1 MLTPHGLCRVPYYPE
16 LNCINSSLADQ
27 SALILSIL
35 LYWHSKVPHQRFN
48 ARAHVRQLARNLR
61 MDEEIINA
69 ALKKLVALKILDYNA
84 HAFKTQSTNPQ
95 KQEKIDEFYDLN
107 FHNLHEVLKSHGLNI
122 PIKVLSLAADDS
134 FDHMAYISPERLPTL
149 QGLYGML
156 KGEKYDQSALNIAYI
171 LCGICKDPSYE
182 DFSYKALAPGWRML
196 VQADA
201 DPNLVAQR
209 WMREGERSI
218 DVDLGDGAFFLP
230 DGNYFGTEKHYIW
243 HTKKNREPKILA
255 AALYLVTTAF
265 SDEVAFFS
273 DLKLEDLQESFYLLH
288 RFTKLLGKIDEPYYK
303 NLDLLGEDKTQ
314 AQNYYQRLLEEVQ
327 KAPTCLFYS

>member
-61 MDEEIINA
+61 LDESLIYE
-69 ALKKLVALKILDYNA
+69 ALKKLVDLKILDYTA
-84 HAFKTQSTNPQ
+84 HAFKTQSSNPQ
-95 KQEKIDEFYDLN
+95 KQEKTDEFYDLN

-134 FDHMAYISPERLPTL
+134 FDHMAYISPERLPAL
-149 QGLYGML
+149 QGLYGMI
-156 KGEKYDQSALNIAYI
+156 KGEEYDKAALSIAYI
-171 LCGICKDPSYE
+171 LCGICRDPAYE
-182 DFSYKALAPGWRML
+182 EFSYKALAPGWRML

-201 DPNLVAQR
+201 DPKLVAQR
-209 WMREGERSI
+209 WMRQGERSI

-243 HTKKNREPKILA
+243 HTKKLDEPKILA
-255 AALYLVTTAF
+255 ASLYLAATAC
-265 SDEVAFFS
+265 SDEVSFFS
-273 DLKLEDLQESFYLLH
+273 DLQLTQLQESFYLLH
-288 RFTKLLGKIDEPYYK
+288 RFTNLLGKIDETYYK
-303 NLDLLGEDKTQ
+303 NLDLLGTDKIQTQ
-314 AQNYYQRLLEEVQ
+314 EFYQKLIAEV
-327 KAPTCLFYS
+327 KEAPTCLFYS